1 MPSSDVIKKFIL
13 SKSKYVEEGKGENR
27 VTRWNL
33 KGANV
38 SMYKHGNN
46 IDLNIK
52 YHIERQQSL
61 TAASACLLVL
71 MPSLT

>member
-38 SMYKHGNN
+38 SMYKHRNN
-46 IDLNIK
+46 IDLNI
-52 YHIERQQSL
+52 
-61 TAASACLLVL
+61 
-71 MPSLT
+71 